1 MKESPTIA
9 AAAEES
15 RLKAENGGIPPL
27 RLKYCPNCPLDNY
40 YQIWTPT
47 IEHRF
52 PFNLP
57 VPPDG
62 YIELRNDWAKLRS
75 SDDELYNQYL
85 LKLSIESHRLDT
97 TFQLTEKVSPLFSN
111 ILCVENRN

>member
-1 MKESPTIA
+1 MANLS
-9 AAAEES
+9 
-15 RLKAENGGIPPL
+15 
-27 RLKYCPNCPLDNY
+27 LDSY

-47 IEHRF
+47 RDHRF

-75 SDDELYNQYL
+75 SDEILYDQYL
-85 LKLSIESHRLDT
+85 LKTAIESHRLET
-97 TFQLTEKVSPLFSN
+97 TFQLTEKVSPVPPKYTM
-111 ILCVENRN
+111 CR